1 MPAQRPRYAPQEEQ
15 ELMSQLWSPM
25 LANDPEAFVM
35 FVFPW
40 GQKDTPLEHFSG
52 PRAWQREVL
61 REIARHIR
69 TISEPKALLQAMRSA
84 VASGR
89 GIGKSALVSWLI
101 LWMLSTK
108 IGSSVIVSANSEN
121 QLRKVTWGELTKWV
135 AMAINSHWWEPSATN
150 LVPAAW
156 LTELV

>member
-69 TISEPKALLQAMRSA
+69 TNSAPDAVLQALRSA
-84 VASGR
+84 VASGPV
-89 GIGKSALVSWLI
+89 GIVG
-101 LWMLSTK
+101 
-108 IGSSVIVSANSEN
+108 
-121 QLRKVTWGELTKWV
+121 
-135 AMAINSHWWEPSATN
+135 
-150 LVPAAW
+150 
-156 LTELV
+156 

>member
-61 REIARHIR
+61 RDIARHIR
-69 TISEPKALLQAMRSA
+69 TNSAPDAVLQALLAAHAPPQQEEGADFLA
-84 VASGR
+84 GFHAPAFSG
-89 GIGKSALVSWLI
+89 
-101 LWMLSTK
+101 
-108 IGSSVIVSANSEN
+108 
-121 QLRKVTWGELTKWV
+121 
-135 AMAINSHWWEPSATN
+135 
-150 LVPAAW
+150 AA
-156 LTELV
+156 

>member
-1 MPAQRPRYAPQEEQ
+1 
-15 ELMSQLWSPM
+15 MSQLWSPM

-40 GQKDTPLEHFSG
+40 GQKDTPLEHFNG

-69 TISEPKALLQAMRSA
+69 TNSAPDAVLQAMRSA

-101 LWMLSTK
+101 LWMLNTK

-121 QLRKVTWGELTKWV
+121 QLRKITWGELTKWV
-135 AMAINSHWWEPSATN
+135 AMAINAHWWEPSATN
-150 LVPAAW
+150 LAPAA
-156 LTELV
+156 